1 MLVFPVRLGR
11 NCLEEMRDV
20 SNLNVLRIFLG
31 CFRDVFGFGQLPG
44 FVPGDFFLSVS
55 WYRSPIKPPF
65 GRRFFVFFPRH
76 IKQIQEYEGYFRD
89 LFTLNVGKSWKF
101 DSYSW
106 MDSSTC
112 NQLTVLCESWLS
124 NWMTGWPFF
133 IFFMFPTNWEMLRDE
148 EIPEFLGKYVLPFFK
163 HRRSRSKSRKK
174 CPFGDI
180 VFWGQVGVYF
190 NTY

>member
-65 GRRFFVFFPRH
+65 GRRFFVFFPGILSKSKNMRDTLGICLPWMLGNHGNLTH
-76 IKQIQEYEGYFRD
+76 ILEWIVQPATSWLCCANRDWATGWLDDHFSYFSCSLQIEKCLGMRKFQNFWGNMFY
-89 LFTLNVGKSWKF
+89 LF
-101 DSYSW
+101 
-106 MDSSTC
+106 SST
-112 NQLTVLCESWLS
+112 
-124 NWMTGWPFF
+124 
-133 IFFMFPTNWEMLRDE
+133 E
-148 EIPEFLGKYVLPFFK
+148 EADPSHEKSALLG
-163 HRRSRSKSRKK
+163 
-174 CPFGDI
+174 I
-180 VFWGQVGVYF
+180 
-190 NTY
+190 